1 MFSVSLWLVEC
12 AIQQP
17 RRHREHRDCTE
28 KKLKLRHYRTFDRI
42 DRIFQDEHVILKEM
56 AQVQIDNIKM
66 AYTDA
71 GAGRPV
77 LLLHG
82 YPFNRSLWNEQIA
95 ALSGSYR
102 VIAPDLRGFGESDSS
117 EGPSTMN
124 RMAQDVALLLD
135 HLEIPRVTIGSLS
148 MGGYVTLAFY
158 KQFASRVRALILA
171 DTRATPDTE
180 EAKQNR
186 AQQAEKA
193 LADGMAGIADA
204 MLPKL
209 LTPETVS
216 RRPEI
221 VKRVR
226 DMMLKTKP
234 EGAAAA
240 LRGMAVRDDQTSLLS
255 KITVPT
261 LILVGAEDALTPVAD
276 SEKLN
281 DGIAGSRLVVLE
293 NAGHVS
299 NLERTEKFNDALL
312 DFLSESSS

>member
-1 MFSVSLWLVEC
+1 MP
-12 AIQQP
+12 A
-17 RRHREHRDCTE
+17 
-28 KKLKLRHYRTFDRI
+28 
-42 DRIFQDEHVILKEM
+42 
-56 AQVQIDNIKM
+56 VQINDIQM
-66 AYTDA
+66 AYTDT

-77 LLLHG
+77 VLIHG
-82 YPFNRSLWNEQIA
+82 YPFNRTLWNEQIA

-117 EGPSTMN
+117 DGPSTMN
-124 RMAQDVALLLD
+124 RLAQDVAALLD

-148 MGGYVTLAFY
+148 MGGYVTFAFY

-171 DTRATPDTE
+171 DTRAQADTE
-180 EAKQNR
+180 EAKQTR
-186 AQQAEKA
+186 EQQAEKA
-193 LADGMAGIADA
+193 LAEGMAGIADA

-216 RRPEI
+216 KRPEI
-221 VKRVR
+221 VKRIR

-240 LRGMAVRDDQTSLLS
+240 LRGMAQRDDQTSLLS

-261 LILVGAEDALTPVAD
+261 LIIVGSEDAITPVAD
-276 SEKLN
+276 SEKMN
-281 DGIAGSRLVVLE
+281 EGIGGSRLVVLE

-299 NLERTEKFNDALL
+299 NLERTEEFNEALL

>member
-1 MFSVSLWLVEC
+1 MPLV
-12 AIQQP
+12 QVN
-17 RRHREHRDCTE
+17 D
-28 KKLKLRHYRTFDRI
+28 
-42 DRIFQDEHVILKEM
+42 FQ
-56 AQVQIDNIKM
+56 M
-66 AYTDA
+66 AYTDE

-77 LLLHG
+77 VLIHG

-95 ALSGSYR
+95 ELSRSYR

-117 EGPSTMN
+117 DGPATMN

-135 HLEIPRVTIGSLS
+135 HLEVPRATLGALS

-171 DTRATPDTE
+171 DTRSTPDTE
-180 EAKQNR
+180 EAKQGR

-193 LADGMAGIADA
+193 LAEGMAGIADA

-216 RRPEI
+216 KRPEV

-240 LRGMAVRDDQTSLLS
+240 LRGMAERDDQTSLLS

-261 LILVGAEDALTPVAD
+261 LILVGAEDAITPVAD
-276 SEKLN
+276 SEKMHE
-281 DGIAGSRLVVLE
+281 GVAGSRLVVLE

-299 NLERTEKFNDALL
+299 NLERTEKFNEALL
-312 DFLSESSS
+312 DFLSDSSS